1 MLYVISNKAYLL
13 TYKHVS
19 DLVICHASLII
30 ITTIT
35 AIITTIF
42 LAITVNSE
50 SKVVLN

>member
-13 TYKHVS
+13 TYKHLS

-35 AIITTIF
+35 ITAIITTIF
-42 LAITVNSE
+42 F
-50 SKVVLN
+50 